1 MVDWSILLM
10 MKPLRC
16 RWPQLTIEAPGNEE
30 GKAEEKEARAQ
41 LRWRAYD
48 ANDRLIDDVRF
59 VR

>member
-1 MVDWSILLM
+1 M

-16 RWPQLTIEAPGNEE
+16 RWLQLTIEAPGNEE
-30 GKAEEKEARAQ
+30 GKAEEKEVRAQ

-48 ANDRLIDDVRF
+48 ANNRLIDDVRF